1 MRDRDESKDGEP
13 RADAPTAGASTAEAP
28 RAGERAH
35 LARLSATVARGGV
48 SRRKAQG
55 AHYTPPALV
64 DHLVA
69 EALAGFRRTKTP
81 VRVVDPACGS
91 GNFLVA
97 VARRLAARRGA
108 DIARVLEHSIHGI
121 DIDAAALALAREALR
136 ALLPASIN
144 AQRRAAV
151 ARALDAHLVHG
162 DALSERAWRGFG
174 PDRFDLVLGNPP
186 FLGQLKR
193 GTASTRT
200 RARNVSRTTA
210 GAVKRYA
217 DTSAAFL
224 LRGLDA
230 LGPRGRLGFVMPLSF
245 LAAADVRSARDAA
258 LERAMLHA
266 IWAAKE
272 GLFEDANV
280 RVCALVLEAGP
291 GRSPPLP
298 RRAFGLEFKPLP
310 EVRGRA
316 LAPRPGDETWSP
328 ILADAFGAPSVALGA
343 DAGPAIGSIAR
354 ATADFRDQYYGLRGA
369 LVEDRGSPAPLITT
383 KHVDLGSNAWG
394 ACDVRVLGARMR
406 HPGVDV
412 RALSGAPKML
422 AWLRARRVPKIL
434 VATQT
439 KVIEAWV
446 DEDGDAVPLV
456 PLITVTP
463 MRRADLWRVAAAVAS
478 PVVAARAV
486 ALYAGSA
493 LSAAAIKLSARQLLE
508 MPLPGDARQ
517 WTKSAL
523 ELKRASLARTPAAR
537 ERALRAFATAS
548 CRAHGLRGRELAEVL
563 AFWES
568 RMGF

>member
-1 MRDRDESKDGEP
+1 MVGRHDRDESKAGVHG
-13 RADAPTAGASTAEAP
+13 ADAPRSS
-28 RAGERAH
+28 ERAH
-35 LARLSATVARGGV
+35 LARLAATAARGGV

-69 EALAGFRRTKTP
+69 EALVGFRRSTTP
-81 VRVVDPACGS
+81 VRIVDPACGS

-108 DIARVLEHSIHGI
+108 DMAQILEHSIHGI

-136 ALLPASIN
+136 ALLPASTT
-144 AQRRAAV
+144 ARRRAAV

-162 DALSERAWRGFG
+162 DALSERAWRGLG
-174 PDRFDLVLGNPP
+174 SERFDLVLGNPP

-200 RARNVSRTTA
+200 RARRVSRTTA

-224 LRGLDA
+224 LRGLEV
-230 LGPRGRLGFVMPLSF
+230 LGPAGRLGFVMPLSF

-258 LERAMLHA
+258 LERAMLRA

-280 RVCALVLEAGP
+280 RVCALVFEAGP
-291 GRSPPLP
+291 RPSPPPL

-310 EVRGRA
+310 DARECVPT
-316 LAPRPGDETWSP
+316 PRPGDETWSP
-328 ILADAFGAPSVALGA
+328 MLADAFGAPSVALGVEE
-343 DAGPAIGSIAR
+343 GRSIGSIAR

-369 LVEDRGSPAPLITT
+369 LVEDRGAPAPLITT

-394 ACDVRVLGARMR
+394 ACDVRILGARMR
-406 HPGVDV
+406 HPGVDA
-412 RALSGAPKML
+412 RALSNAPKML
-422 AWLRARRVPKIL
+422 AWMRARRVPKIL

-463 MRRADLWRVAAAVAS
+463 VRREDLWRVAAAVAS
-478 PVVAARAV
+478 PIVAARAV

-508 MPLPGDARQ
+508 MPLPRDARQ
-517 WTKSAL
+517 WTKSAR
-523 ELKRASLARTPAAR
+523 ELKRASVAGTPAAR
-537 ERALRAFATAS
+537 ERALRAFAKAS
-548 CRAHGLRGRELAEVL
+548 CQAHGLRGRELAEVL

>member
-1 MRDRDESKDGEP
+1 VVGRHDRDESKAGVHG
-13 RADAPTAGASTAEAP
+13 ADAPRSS
-28 RAGERAH
+28 ERAH
-35 LARLSATVARGGV
+35 LARLAATAARGGV

-69 EALAGFRRTKTP
+69 EALVGFRRSTTP
-81 VRVVDPACGS
+81 VRIVDPACGS

-108 DIARVLEHSIHGI
+108 DMAQILEHSIHGI

-136 ALLPASIN
+136 ALLPASTT
-144 AQRRAAV
+144 ARRRAAV

-162 DALSERAWRGFG
+162 DALSERAWRGLG
-174 PDRFDLVLGNPP
+174 SERFDLVLGNPP

-200 RARNVSRTTA
+200 RARRVSRTTA

-224 LRGLDA
+224 LRGLEA
-230 LGPRGRLGFVMPLSF
+230 LGPTGRLGFVMPLSF

-258 LERAMLHA
+258 LERAMLRA

-280 RVCALVLEAGP
+280 RVCALVFEAGP
-291 GRSPPLP
+291 RPSPPPL

-310 EVRGRA
+310 DARECVPT
-316 LAPRPGDETWSP
+316 PRPGDETWSP
-328 ILADAFGAPSVALGA
+328 MLADAFGAPSVALGVEE
-343 DAGPAIGSIAR
+343 GRSIGSIAR

-369 LVEDRGSPAPLITT
+369 LVEDRGAPAPLITT
-383 KHVDLGSNAWG
+383 KHVDLASNAWG
-394 ACDVRVLGARMR
+394 ACDVRILGARMR
-406 HPGVDV
+406 HPGVDA
-412 RALSGAPKML
+412 RALSNTPKML
-422 AWLRARRVPKIL
+422 AWMRARRVPKIL

-446 DEDGDAVPLV
+446 DEAGDAVPLV

-463 MRRADLWRVAAAVAS
+463 ARRADLWRVAAAVAS

-493 LSAAAIKLSARQLLE
+493 LSAAAIKLSARQLLD
-508 MPLPGDARQ
+508 MPLPRDARQ
-517 WTKSAL
+517 WTRSAR

-537 ERALRAFATAS
+537 ERALRAFASAS
-548 CRAHGLRGRELAEVL
+548 CQAHGLRGRELAEVL

>member
-1 MRDRDESKDGEP
+1 M
-13 RADAPTAGASTAEAP
+13 
-28 RAGERAH
+28 
-35 LARLSATVARGGV
+35 

-55 AHYTPPALV
+55 SHYTPPALV

-69 EALAGFRRTKTP
+69 EALVGFRRSTAP
-81 VRVVDPACGS
+81 VRVIDPACGS

-97 VARRLAARRGA
+97 AARRLAARRGA
-108 DIARVLEHSIHGI
+108 DMAHILEHSIHGI
-121 DIDAAALALAREALR
+121 DIDAAALALAREALL
-136 ALLPASIN
+136 ALLPTTTVAS
-144 AQRRAAV
+144 RRAAV
-151 ARALDAHLVHG
+151 ARALDAHLVRG
-162 DALSERAWRGFG
+162 DALSERVWRGLG
-174 PDRFDLVLGNPP
+174 AARFDLVLGNPP

-193 GTASTRT
+193 GTASTRP
-200 RARNVSRTTA
+200 RARKVARTTA

-224 LRGLDA
+224 LRGLEA
-230 LGPRGRLGFVMPLSF
+230 LGSTGRLGFVMPLSF
-245 LAAADVRSARDAA
+245 LAAAAVRSARDAA
-258 LERAMLHA
+258 LGRAALRA

-272 GLFEDANV
+272 GVFEDANV
-280 RVCALVLEAGP
+280 RVCALVFEAGP
-291 GRSPPLP
+291 AQQPPPP

-310 EVRGRA
+310 DARGRVP
-316 LAPRPGDETWSP
+316 APRSGDETWSP
-328 ILADAFGAPSVALGA
+328 ILADAFGAPSITLFA
-343 DAGPAIGSIAR
+343 DEARSIGSIAR

-369 LVEDRGSPAPLITT
+369 LVENRDASAPLITT

-394 ACDVRVLGARMR
+394 ACDVRILGQRMR
-406 HPGVDV
+406 HPAVDV
-412 RALSGAPKML
+412 RALSSAPKML
-422 AWLRARRVPKIL
+422 AWMRARRVPKIL

-463 MRRADLWRVAAAVAS
+463 VRREDLWRVAAAVAS
-478 PVVAARAV
+478 PIVAARAV

-508 MPLPGDARQ
+508 MPLPRDARQ
-517 WTKSAL
+517 WTKSAG

-537 ERALRAFATAS
+537 ERALRAFAKAS
-548 CRAHGLRGRELAEVL
+548 CQAHGLRGRELAEVL